1 MNIEVE
7 DIINVLYVLLN
18 SNMLTSFEKI
28 YLIKNIDI
36 LKKLDKLYNDIS
48 EQLKEPI

>member
-28 YLIKNIDI
+28 CLIKNIDI